1 MKTWPFC
8 IVAFCGDRISD
19 TPSYQGHSLIPVVV
33 KEHPDLSSHVHWQTA
48 KSPRILNLFVS
59 AIIYRW
65 KDTRRDAEEFS
76 ITGDVGSRGEP
87 QMVVKSK
94 GRVSPKYAQTI
105 QVYIGIIV
113 FHLPRY
119 MSDDLNLGWLIHYVS
134 GHRMPKTCKA
144 MGKSQKRYLL
154 LDSSNMI
161 VWNVIWMMNLLYQF
175 WLHARS
181 VLHSTIQDHSVQQK
195 KSYSVLQKALVCSS
209 QYCSSVPPCVA
220 KYSSR
225 TATP

>member
-8 IVAFCGDRISD
+8 IVAFCGDRISG
-19 TPSYQGHSLIPVVV
+19 TPAYQGHSLIPVAVE
-33 KEHPDLSSHVHWQTA
+33 EHPDLSSHVHWQTA

-76 ITGDVGSRGEP
+76 ITGDVGSRCEP
-87 QMVVKSK
+87 RMVVKSK
-94 GRVSPKYAQTI
+94 GRVSPKYAQTS

-113 FHLPRY
+113 FYLPRY

-134 GHRMPKTCKA
+134 GHRMPKPCKA
-144 MGKSQKRYLL
+144 MGNQKKPYLL

-161 VWNVIWMMNLLYQF
+161 VWIVIWMMNLINQF
-175 WLHARS
+175 RLHARS
-181 VLHSTIQDHSVQQK
+181 VLHSPIQDHSVQQK
-195 KSYSVLQKALVCSS
+195 ESYSVLQKALVCSS
-209 QYCSSVPPCVA
+209 QYCSSVLLCAA